1 MSFTPARSV
10 VLTKDPTGAGATD
23 LSKVRDQS
31 PDLAKASEKAGF
43 ALSKVDELAGIRA
56 QAVALVDHSGS
67 MRSDYESQ
75 AVQKLLTRFLGF
87 ALQID
92 ADGKVPVIAFDTKVH
107 PAVEVTTSNFSSAV
121 ADSIYKPNEMGLT
134 NLADALKALKNM
146 AETTDEPIFAAI
158 ITDGEPSSDKR
169 VTTQLVCELAAY
181 PVFLKFLAVRPVDY
195 LSELD
200 DLGNDKRLLDNVDS
214 KPEKGTALNLLSCT
228 DAEFMAAL
236 VDEWDTWVVAATAA
250 GVLKS

>member
-1 MSFTPARSV
+1 MSFTPARTV

-31 PDLAKASEKAGF
+31 PDLAKAAEKAAF
-43 ALSKVDELAGIRA
+43 ALSKKDDLAGIRA
-56 QAVALVDHSGS
+56 QAVAVVDHSGS
-67 MRSDYESQ
+67 MRSDYESG

-92 ADGKVPVIAFDTKVH
+92 ADGKVPVIAFDSVVY
-107 PAVEVTTSNFSSAV
+107 PAVEVTAANFSSAV
-121 ADSIYKPNEMGLT
+121 TDSIDRPNKMGLT
-134 NLADALKALKNM
+134 NLADALQELKRL
-146 AETTDEPIFAAI
+146 AEVTDEPIFAGI
-158 ITDGEPSSDKR
+158 ITDGEPSSDKA
-169 VTTQLVCELAAY
+169 VTTRLVCELASY
-181 PVFLKFLAVRPVDY
+181 PVFIKFLAVRPVNY

-200 DLGNDKRLLDNVDS
+200 DLGDDKRLLDNVDS
-214 KPEKGTALNLLSCT
+214 KPEVGTALNLLNCT

-236 VDEWDTWVVAATAA
+236 VDEWDTWVKAATAA